1 MNAPSSS
8 PTASGRS
15 PAPSAAHSPTRP
27 DTTSPT
33 ARLRAWYA
41 ARATRERRLLA
52 LAAAVVLGGGLIALA
67 GVLEFHRA
75 HTTVNPMAPQKASA
89 LVTSGVYRIT
99 RNPMYLGMLL
109 VLAGWAVWLGNAA
122 AFVGLPLFVAV
133 LNLLQIAPEE
143 RVLRER
149 FGDAF
154 TRYAARVRRWI

>member
-1 MNAPSSS
+1 MSRWYEHKIP
-8 PTASGRS
+8 P
-15 PAPSAAHSPTRP
+15 PAIDVAA
-27 DTTSPT
+27 
-33 ARLRAWYA
+33 AGLMWWL
-41 ARATRERRLLA
+41 ARAVPAAQLWPPGAWPLGLGAALGIA
-52 LAAAVVLGGGLIALA
+52 LAGGLIALA

-109 VLAGWAVWLGNAA
+109 VLAGWALWLGNAA

>member
-1 MNAPSSS
+1 MRWLEHRIPPPVIDLA
-8 PTASGRS
+8 GIGLMWWL
-15 PAPSAAHSPTRP
+15 
-27 DTTSPT
+27 
-33 ARLRAWYA
+33 ARLFPA
-41 ARATRERRLLA
+41 AQLWPMGAYPFGLGAAIGLA
-52 LAAAVVLGGGLIALA
+52 LAGGFIALA
-67 GVLEFHRA
+67 GVVEFRRA
-75 HTTVNPMAPQKASA
+75 RTTFNPLAPERASA
-89 LVTSGVYRIT
+89 LVTTGVYRIT

-109 VLAGWAVWLGNAA
+109 VLLGWAVWLGNAA